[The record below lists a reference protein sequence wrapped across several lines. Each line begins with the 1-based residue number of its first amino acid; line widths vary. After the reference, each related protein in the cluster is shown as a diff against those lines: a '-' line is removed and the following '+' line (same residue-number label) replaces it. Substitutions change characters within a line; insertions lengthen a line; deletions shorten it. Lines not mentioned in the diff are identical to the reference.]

1 VSQQATIA
9 SAGVQPGWDE
19 EMRAVAR
26 ALPAVLDG
34 LRKSYRE
41 LEERAARVER
51 ELGEANRERI
61 ELAERLHAA
70 DKLSALGTMAAGI
83 AHEIRNPLNAV
94 RGFAELLAA
103 RAGAPVSTG
112 APRSSAVLGP
122 PSSLPPLDERA
133 RRWAHLI
140 VEGVSEV
147 DAIIDNLLSFGSPEK
162 LRLERI
168 DGLELLHGAARLATR
183 LEPGQDPAARGIRVR
198 CDAPPFWGDHIK
210 LRHAVRNLLE
220 NALEA
225 QAEIGVPRVEAE
237 LLLEEGELVCRVAD
251 AGPGVP
257 AELRTRILDPFF
269 TTHADGTGLGL
280 ALVSVIA
287 RLHGG
292 SVQCTS
298 SPSALGGALFV
309 LRFPF
314 QPADSSI
321 ESRPAALPPTPRQE
335 LSCPSNAF

>member
-1 VSQQATIA
+1 MSQQAAIPGA
-9 SAGVQPGWDE
+9 SALQGWDE

-26 ALPAVLDG
+26 TLPAVLDG
-34 LRKSYRE
+34 LRSSYRA

-51 ELGEANRERI
+51 ELVEANRERS

-94 RGFAELLAA
+94 RGFAELLAG
-103 RAGAPVSTG
+103 RGG
-112 APRSSAVLGP
+112 IEKLG
-122 PSSLPPLDERA
+122 EREH
-133 RRWAHLI
+133 RWARCI
-140 VEGVSEV
+140 VEGVCEA
-147 DAIIDNLLSFGSPEK
+147 DAIIDNLLSFGSPEG
-162 LRLERI
+162 LRRSTV
-168 DGLELLHGAARLATR
+168 DGRELLEGAARLATR
-183 LEPGQDPAARGIRVR
+183 LDKRQDPAARGITVR
-198 CDAPPFWGDHIK
+198 SDAPPFRGDHIK
-210 LRHAVRNLLE
+210 LRQAVRNLLE

-225 QAEIGVPRVEAE
+225 QAGVSAPRVEAE
-237 LLLEEGELVCRVAD
+237 LTRENEELVCRVSD

-269 TTHADGTGLGL
+269 TTHAEGTGLGL

-292 SVQCTS
+292 SVQCAP

-314 QPADSSI
+314 QPAD
-321 ESRPAALPPTPRQE
+321 RPALFPPTPRQ
-335 LSCPSNAF
+335 

>member
-1 VSQQATIA
+1 VSQQTAIA
-9 SAGVQPGWDE
+9 STRLQPDWDE

-51 ELGEANRERI
+51 ELGEANRERV

-94 RGFAELLAA
+94 RGFAELLAT
-103 RAGAPVSTG
+103 RVGAPGSSPAPG
-112 APRSSAVLGP
+112 SPRSSVASVPP
-122 PSSLPPLDERA
+122 PSSPPLDERSQ
-133 RRWAHLI
+133 RWARHI
-140 VEGVSEV
+140 VEGVCEV
-147 DAIIDNLLSFGSPEK
+147 DAIIDNLLSFGSPQK
-162 LRLERI
+162 LRLESI
-168 DGLELLHGAARLATR
+168 DGLELLQGAARLATR
-183 LEPGQDPAARGIRVR
+183 LEPGQDPAAHGIRVR
-198 CDAPPFWGDHIK
+198 CSAPPFWGDHIK
-210 LRHAVRNLLE
+210 LRQAVRNLLE

-225 QAEIGVPRVEAE
+225 QAGTSAPRVEAE
-237 LLLEEGELVCRVAD
+237 LALEETELVCRVAD

-257 AELRTRILDPFF
+257 AELQRRILDAFF

-292 SVQCTS
+292 SVQCTP

-314 QPADSSI
+314 QPAD
-321 ESRPAALPPTPRQE
+321 RPALFPPTPRQ
-335 LSCPSNAF
+335 